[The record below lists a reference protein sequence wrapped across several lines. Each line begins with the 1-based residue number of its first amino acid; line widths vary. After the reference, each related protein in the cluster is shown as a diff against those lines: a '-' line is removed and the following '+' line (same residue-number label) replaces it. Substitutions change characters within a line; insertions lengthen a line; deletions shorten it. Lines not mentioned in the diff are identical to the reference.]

1 MHVQASKEAA
11 RLEQMGNVDGV
22 AQGIK
27 HMQAGQSSNP
37 RREAQ
42 VETESAGR
50 RRRPPAVDSTPLDY
64 LASIG
69 FGSLAE
75 TIVPVSDTDESS
87 KTPPLRLSLE
97 WWQSRHAL
105 VATQGVLADQ
115 YMQVINERSPLA
127 VSIPVVR
134 LR

>member
-1 MHVQASKEAA
+1 MYVQASKEAA

-27 HMQAGQSSNP
+27 NMQAGQSSNP
-37 RREAQ
+37 KKEAQ
-42 VETESAGR
+42 IETAGR

-69 FGSLAE
+69 FGSLVE
-75 TIVPVSDTDESS
+75 EIVPVSDTDESS
-87 KTPPLRLSLE
+87 KTPPLRLSLG
-97 WWQSRHAL
+97 WWQSRQAL